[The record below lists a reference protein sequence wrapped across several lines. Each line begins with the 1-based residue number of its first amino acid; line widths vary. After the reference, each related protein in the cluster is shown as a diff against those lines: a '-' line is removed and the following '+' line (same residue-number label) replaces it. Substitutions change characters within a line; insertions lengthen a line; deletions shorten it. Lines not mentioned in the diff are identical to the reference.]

1 MIRHR
6 SALMAIF
13 LTAVLSACATAKQ
26 EAPAIPAAPEV
37 TVAAGKSA
45 DQPGGIIGQKV
56 VTRVIVDSIDYKART
71 AVLRDSENQLHYF
84 KAGPEIRNFPQ
95 LKVGDEVITEQTE
108 SVAILVDKPQG
119 RPADGGAQVVK
130 RAPLGTKPGMEA
142 VNVYEVTA
150 TVEKIDYKNRMIT
163 LKGPEGKLLTT
174 QVDPSAT
181 RFNEVKKGDMIYM
194 QFTEGLAIRVE
205 TPKK

>member
-1 MIRHR
+1 MKKTYATLMGIV
-6 SALMAIF
+6 LMA
-13 LTAVLSACATAKQ
+13 ALSACATTKQ
-26 EAPAIPAAPEV
+26 EAPAAPEV
-37 TVAAGKSA
+37 SVAAAKSA

-56 VTRVIVDSIDYKART
+56 VTRVIVDSIDYKERT
-71 AVLRDSENQLHYF
+71 AVLRDSENKLHYF

-119 RPADGGAQVVK
+119 KPAGGGAQVMK
-130 RAPLGTKPGMEA
+130 RAPLGAKPGMEA

-150 TVEKIDYKNRMIT
+150 TVEQIDYKNRMIT
-163 LKGPEGKLLTT
+163 LKGPEGKFITT
-174 QVDPSAT
+174 KVDPGLT

-205 TPKK
+205 TPQK

>member
-1 MIRHR
+1 MEKMYA
-6 SALMAIF
+6 ALMAVVF
-13 LTAVLSACATAKQ
+13 MAVLSACATTKQ
-26 EAPAIPAAPEV
+26 EPPVAPAAPEV
-37 TVAAGKSA
+37 TVAAAKSTG
-45 DQPGGIIGQKV
+45 QPGGIMGQKV
-56 VTRVIVDSIDYKART
+56 VIRVRVDFIDYKERT
-71 AVLRDSENQLHYF
+71 AVLRDSENKLHFF

-119 RPADGGAQVVK
+119 MPVGSGGQVVK
-130 RAPLGTKPGMEA
+130 RAPLGAKPGMEA

-150 TVEKIDYKNRMIT
+150 KVEKIDYKNRMIT
-163 LKGPEGKLLTT
+163 LKGPEGKLITT
-174 QVDPSAT
+174 EVDPSLT

-205 TPKK
+205 TPQK